1 MENLERLSQ
10 MKPEEILQE
19 QHKLINQLDPKLVSF
34 IRKRKPD
41 ENAQT
46 ELLNERVDELNKK
59 KKDLIEDLPIKPDK
73 RWLHMD
79 KIEYEKLEWM
89 IKPRNIINGSQSEIS
104 KSARFDFQGNVMSNA
119 EEVPVTLALHHHGN
133 EPGK

>member
-59 KKDLIEDLPIKPDK
+59 KRP
-73 RWLHMD
+73 
-79 KIEYEKLEWM
+79 
-89 IKPRNIINGSQSEIS
+89 N
-104 KSARFDFQGNVMSNA
+104 
-119 EEVPVTLALHHHGN
+119 
-133 EPGK
+133 